1 MIDTSPD
8 SIRLFV
14 VMILGIV
21 WFYLLNDHL
30 RSKQNV
36 ETCVELMAKR
46 NELLQ
51 LNKAL
56 QEFQNDK
63 EVDDIDEEMGSNA

>member
-30 RSKQNV
+30 RSK
-36 ETCVELMAKR
+36 
-46 NELLQ
+46 
-51 LNKAL
+51 
-56 QEFQNDK
+56 
-63 EVDDIDEEMGSNA
+63 